1 MNCWV
6 NNSIHHNAEI
16 NNIQT
21 LAADSLKEQQPRLG
35 AHLAGK
41 APIPGLHSIVKRRG
55 DTDCTGPTNCHCIN
69 TDRQAREEGVLCL
82 QLQASDWTFEQ
93 QEDPF
98 QPFH

>member
-35 AHLAGK
+35 TWQGK
-41 APIPGLHSIVKRRG
+41 LLPGLHSTVKRRG
-55 DTDCTGPTNCHCIN
+55 DTTAQVLPTVI
-69 TDRQAREEGVLCL
+69 A
-82 QLQASDWTFEQ
+82 
-93 QEDPF
+93 
-98 QPFH
+98 